1 MPSDINFER
10 IAALEPDLILG
21 VYSGMTARDYELLP
35 QIAPTVAQTDR
46 YIDYGTSRQ
55 VHT

>member
-46 YIDYGTSRQ
+46 YIDYGTPWQ
-55 VHT
+55 EHT